1 MDIRTRGVA
10 GFTGM
15 HDLLVR
21 RVDSDGLVG
30 RPWALFGRR
39 AWQKLVFF
47 RGLDEGGGGGE
58 GGLVRGDG
66 VHARCRGRWMALGV
80 IWMGWGDVCACLAVV
95 DGGWWM

>member
-1 MDIRTRGVA
+1 
-10 GFTGM
+10 M

-21 RVDSDGLVG
+21 RADSDVLVG

-47 RGLDEGGGGGE
+47 EGRDEEGGGGE

-66 VHARCRGRWMALGV
+66 VHARGRGRRMALGV
-80 IWMGWGDVCACLAVV
+80 IWMGWGDVRCAMLCVYLSGCGC
-95 DGGWWM
+95 GGWWHMLNR